1 MSVVAARGFGAAAA
15 SAGLRSAPADVAV
28 VAADRPVPAAG
39 VFTANPAAAAPVRLS
54 RAHLA
59 ASGGRARAVLL
70 NAGCANAG
78 TGPRGDDTAF
88 ATAAAAARSLGCAV
102 EEVLVASTGPIGPQ
116 LPATRVG
123 EAAARAIASLEAT
136 PGAGE
141 AAARAILTTDS
152 RPKQVAVTGD
162 GWTVGGMV
170 KGAGMIRPDMA
181 TMLAVLTTDAGCDA
195 GALREALRFA
205 VDRSFNALNV
215 DGCASTNDTVVALAS
230 GDSGVTPSPES
241 LQAALTEACR
251 DLARQMAE
259 DAEGASRVV
268 TLSVEGAAD
277 DATARRLGMAVADSA
292 LVRASF
298 YGADPNWG
306 RILGALGGS
315 GLPFDQQALEVT
327 YDGTVVAKGGVEA
340 EFDRAGMRAAL
351 AAARRIGI
359 GIRVGD
365 GPGSAEVLTVD
376 LTPDYVEFN
385 AEYS

>member
-1 MSVVAARGFGAAAA
+1 MSVVAARGFEAGAA
-15 SAGLRSAPADVAV
+15 SAGLRSSPADVAV
-28 VAADRPVPAAG
+28 VVAGRPVPAAG

-59 ASGGRARAVLL
+59 ASGGRARAVVL

-78 TGPRGDDTAF
+78 TGDRGDDAAL
-88 ATAAAAARSLGCAV
+88 ATAAAAARSLGCET

-116 LPATRVG
+116 LPADRVG
-123 EAAARAIASLEAT
+123 AAAARAIAGLESS
-136 PGAGE
+136 P
-141 AAARAILTTDS
+141 AAADAVARAILTTDS
-152 RPKQVAVTGD
+152 RPKQLVVAGD
-162 GWTVGGMV
+162 GWMVGGMA

-181 TMLAVLTTDAGCDA
+181 TMLAVLTTDADCDSR
-195 GALREALRFA
+195 ALHESLRFA

-230 GDSGVTPSPES
+230 GDSGVAPSPDA
-241 LQAALTEACR
+241 LRTALTDACR

-268 TLSVEGAAD
+268 TLHVEGAAD

-315 GLPFDQQALEVT
+315 GLPFDREALEVR
-327 YDGTVVAKGGVEA
+327 YEGTVVAKGGVEA
-340 EFDRAGMRAAL
+340 EFDRAALRAAL
-351 AAARRIGI
+351 AAAVQFGI

>member
-1 MSVVAARGFGAAAA
+1 MTVVAARGFTAAAA
-15 SAGLRSAPADVAV
+15 SAGLRSSPTDVAV

-78 TGPRGDDTAF
+78 TGARGDETAL
-88 ATAAAAARSLGCAV
+88 ATAAAAAGALGCAV

-116 LPATRVG
+116 LPADRVG
-123 EAAARAIASLEAT
+123 EAAARATADLAATAEA
-136 PGAGE
+136 GG
-141 AAARAILTTDS
+141 AAARAIITTDS
-152 RPKQVAVTGD
+152 RPKQVTVAGD
-162 GWTVGGMV
+162 GWVVGGMA

-181 TMLAVLTTDAGCDA
+181 TMLAVLTTDAA
-195 GALREALRFA
+195 TEPPVLQQALRAA
-205 VDRSFNALNV
+205 ADRSFNALNV

-230 GDSGVTPSPES
+230 GHSGITPSPGA
-241 LQAALTEACR
+241 LRAALTEACR
-251 DLARQMAE
+251 RLARQMAE

-268 TLSVEGAAD
+268 TLLVEGAAD
-277 DATARRLGMAVADSA
+277 DDAARRLGMAVADSA

-298 YGADPNWG
+298 YGGDPNWG

-315 GLPFDQQALEVT
+315 GLPFDRQALQVAYE
-327 YDGTVVAKGGVEA
+327 GTVVAKGGVEA
-340 EFDRAGMRAAL
+340 DFDRAALHVAL
-351 AAARRIGI
+351 AASDRFEV

-365 GPGSAEVLTVD
+365 GPGSAQVLTVD